1 MIDIQTQ
8 EKLNIIQ
15 ERITEQFKELEEF
28 LNEDSELGK
37 LTRCLLTTERNPY
50 SIINEGYSQENLSS
64 FLTLIHELNHA
75 LYDDGEI
82 TFYTVNNEPR
92 ISLEYDF
99 SENDYLNEFEKT
111 LVKNNKEL
119 WKNDPDMK
127 DFKLYECKKLSIS
140 IDDWI
145 VLSEEYHKADIKD
158 CFIHDYD
165 GTDWAVE
172 HYKKYKFFEES
183 WIEEAKSKL
192 N

>member
-1 MIDIQTQ
+1 MMNEVQ
-8 EKLNIIQ
+8 EKLNIMRDTV
-15 ERITEQFKELEEF
+15 EDNFKKLQYI
-28 LNEDSELGK
+28 LNLDDDLGK
-37 LTRCLLTTERNPY
+37 LSRYLLTTERNPY
-50 SIINEGYSQENLSS
+50 NIFSEGYSQENIECFLS
-64 FLTLIHELNHA
+64 LVQDLNYSI
-75 LYDDGEI
+75 YDDGDI
-82 TFYTVNNEPR
+82 TFYTVNDAPR

-99 SENDYLNEFEKT
+99 SEDDYLNEFEKT

-165 GTDWAVE
+165 GTEWAVE
-172 HYKKYKFFEES
+172 HYKKYKCFEES
-183 WIEEAKSKL
+183 WIEEAKSKI